1 MTVVL
6 DKREQQIAAPR
17 QLEFLPPRLM
27 VRREPVVRLA
37 KQPEGEP
44 EWDDFHLFQA
54 RQLTERNRNSPAAWA
69 RLAQAELIAGDH
81 DAAVG
86 AALTSLEIMDP
97 IDGGAALA
105 DAIVLVSCNR
115 NEDAERAL
123 ARLEA
128 PGDAHALQPLRT
140 FRATLAAQRGDFDH
154 ALKLMSGVETSEGWS
169 LLGWIKLQ
177 QHDYANAIKFY
188 RRALREGRADPE
200 VLTNIG
206 YAHAALGQRDRAIR
220 DTQYALSLRPANQ
233 SRVGLNLSAYY
244 SAEGAYDN
252 ALQVLRG
259 LQEDAPRELDLWFAQ
274 ADVYLSMGE
283 PKKAER
289 TLRRI
294 RTGLWAHLSVSQ
306 QAELTANM
314 AFLGWMLEKRS
325 KKEAAAEILRE
336 LERVEYSTPRLAEML
351 PPLLDHFSD
360 AKTLRKVL
368 VSTLRANPGKK
379 LRFLDVNLAVLERR
393 FSDAIELSVAWVKD
407 EPLNSTPAVA
417 ATYLLSDVAGDP
429 EAASE
434 LGLQALRRMPAAK
447 MLANNVAYSLTLAGR
462 AEEARRWVPEDHSP
476 QSAATAGL
484 VAMRLGDQE
493 QAVQCYRRAFSRAA
507 KSNDPDL
514 VALVALNAKMA
525 VHCFGGDLTEDDLGV
540 PAVEFSD
547 SWDDQARFEIIH
559 QKLDRMGIEL
569 PRSDY

>member
-44 EWDDFHLFQA
+44 EKDDFHLFQA

-69 RLAQAELIAGDH
+69 RLAQAELIAGNH

-105 DAIVLVSCNR
+105 DAIVLVSCNK

-128 PGDAHALQPLRT
+128 KGDTHALQPLRT

-154 ALKLMSGVETSEGWS
+154 ALKLMSGVDTSEGWS
-169 LLGWIKLQ
+169 LLGWIKLE

-233 SRVGLNLSAYY
+233 SRVGLNLAAYY
-244 SAEGAYDN
+244 GAEGAYDN
-252 ALQVLRG
+252 ALKVLHA

-294 RTGLWAHLSVSQ
+294 RTGLWAHLSVPQ

-325 KKEAAAEILRE
+325 KKEAAIEILRE

-351 PPLLDHFSD
+351 PPLLDRFSD

-393 FSDAIELSVAWVKD
+393 FNEAIELSVAWVKD

-417 ATYLLSDVAGDP
+417 ATYLLADVAGDL

-434 LGLQALRRMPAAK
+434 IGLQALRRMPAAK
-447 MLANNVAYSLTLAGR
+447 MLANNVAYALALAGR

-484 VAMRLGDQE
+484 VAMRLGDRK
-493 QAVQCYRRAFSRAA
+493 QAVKCYRRALSRAA
-507 KSNDPDL
+507 KTNDPDL

-540 PAVEFSD
+540 PAVELSD
-547 SWDDQARFEIIH
+547 AWGDQARFEIIRR
-559 QKLDRMGIEL
+559 KLDRMGIEL
-569 PRSDY
+569 PRSD

>member
-27 VRREPVVRLA
+27 VRREPVLRLA
-37 KQPEGEP
+37 TSPEEEP
-44 EWDDFHLFQA
+44 ERDDSHLSQA
-54 RQLTERNRNSPAAWA
+54 RELTERHRNSPAAWA
-69 RLAQAELIAGDH
+69 RLAQAELSVGNH

-97 IDGGAALA
+97 VDGGAALA
-105 DAIVLVSCNR
+105 DAIVLVSCNK
-115 NEDAERAL
+115 NQDAERAL
-123 ARLEA
+123 ARLESK
-128 PGDAHALQPLRT
+128 GDTRALKPLRT
-140 FRATLAAQRGDFDH
+140 FRATLAAQRGDLDQ
-154 ALKLMSGVETSEGWS
+154 ALKLVSGVGTPEGWS

-177 QHDYANAIKFY
+177 KHDYANAIQFY

-200 VLTNIG
+200 ILTNIG

-233 SRVGLNLSAYY
+233 SRVGLNLAAYY

-252 ALQVLRG
+252 ALKVVRT

-274 ADVYLSMGE
+274 ADIYLSMGAPE
-283 PKKAER
+283 KAER
-289 TLRRI
+289 ALRRI
-294 RTGLWAHLSVSQ
+294 RTGLWAHLSVPQ

-314 AFLGWMLEKRS
+314 AFLDWMLEKRS
-325 KKEAAAEILRE
+325 KKEVASEILRE

-351 PPLLDHFSD
+351 PPLLGHFSD

-368 VSTLRANPGKK
+368 VSTLRANPGKQ

-393 FSDAIELSVAWVKD
+393 YDEAIKLSVTWVKD

-417 ATYLLSDVAGDP
+417 ATYLLADVGGDP
-429 EAASE
+429 GAASE
-434 LGLQALRRMPAAK
+434 LGLQALRRMPAAES
-447 MLANNVAYSLTLAGR
+447 LANNVAYALALADR
-462 AEEARRWVPEDHSP
+462 AQEAKQWVPEDHSP

-484 VAMRLGDQE
+484 VAMRLGDRE
-493 QAVQCYRRAFSRAA
+493 QAIECYRRAFSRAA
-507 KSNDPDL
+507 STNDPDL

-540 PAVEFSD
+540 PAVAFSD
-547 SWDDQARFEIIH
+547 EWGDQSRFEIALT
-559 QKLDRMGIEL
+559 KLKRMGIEL
-569 PRSDY
+569 PRPS